1 MVSMDVDGPTI
12 IYPPPEVRN
21 IVDKTA
27 SFVARNGVE
36 FEQRIKQNEIN
47 NPKFNFLNSGD
58 PYHAYYQYKV
68 DLIREG
74 KQEPEKIKAPEV
86 APATAVATKQSDFLK
101 SVTKE
106 KDIIPKEPPAE
117 FEFIA
122 DPPSI
127 SAFDLDVVKLTAQFV
142 ARNGRQFLTQ
152 LMNREQRNFQFDF
165 LRPQHS
171 LFQYFTKLLEQYTKV
186 LIPPKDLQDKL
197 DMDKESV
204 MEQVRYRVA
213 WLKQQEANR
222 RRQEEAL
229 EKERVSYAQ
238 VDWHNFVVVETVDYQ
253 PWEVGNFPPPTNPSE
268 VGARVLIQ
276 RRQEE
281 HGTAVPQPSYN
292 DSDESDEERDAGADT
307 NVQDMDEDSSDDEGE
322 GAPRRVPQ
330 QVMAAPPVQQPM
342 APPIQAPVPGNV
354 TVRKYDP
361 KAAAAIKK
369 KTDDDQ
375 FLISPITGEKI
386 PASRAAEH
394 MKVGLLDPRWVEER
408 DKQISSKQSEEVV
421 YAPGQSIES
430 SLKQYAERR
439 SDIFGVGDEGETM
452 IGKKIGEEET
462 RPDPKMAWDGHGST
476 ADSAAKAARIGVTV
490 EDQIAQIH
498 RQKGLMTGEPEPP
511 MPVSKPVVMAHAA
524 PAPPMM
530 VPPVAPM
537 IVGVPMRP
545 AMVVPA
551 QVFAPPA
558 MPAAPPIYMPP
569 MPMMDEDEP
578 ASKKSRIE
586 EHLIPEGEFLARN
599 AGPVTFK
606 VSVPSMADKPEWK
619 CDGQMMS
626 VTLALTETVNS
637 VKSKIMEEI
646 GMPQGKQK
654 LQHETL
660 FLKDANSLAYYNIM
674 PGAVLNLQLKERG
687 GRKK

>member
-1 MVSMDVDGPTI
+1 MVNADDGPTI

-47 NPKFNFLNSGD
+47 NPKFNFLNTGD

-68 DLIREG
+68 DAIREG
-74 KQEPEKIKAPEV
+74 KVEPEKVKAPEV
-86 APATAVATKQSDFLK
+86 APATAIAHKQSELLK
-101 SVTKE
+101 SVQKE
-106 KDIIPKEPPAE
+106 TTIVPKEPPPE
-117 FEFIA
+117 FEFLA

-142 ARNGRQFLTQ
+142 ARNGRQFLTN

-186 LIPPKDLQDKL
+186 LIPPKDLQMKL
-197 DMDKESV
+197 DTEAYNKENV
-204 MEQVRYRVA
+204 LEQVRYRVA

-229 EKERVSYAQ
+229 ERERVSYAQ

-253 PWEVGNFPPPTNPSE
+253 PWEVGNFPPPTNPNE

-281 HGTAVPQPSYN
+281 SGGNPPQPSYN
-292 DSDESDEERDAGADT
+292 DSDDSDDEDPGADT
-307 NVQDMDEDSSDDEGE
+307 NVQDMEEDSSEEGSDEE
-322 GAPRRVPQ
+322 GGPARMK

-386 PASRAAEH
+386 PASKAAEH

-408 DKQISSKQSEEVV
+408 DKQISQKQSEEIV

-430 SLKQYAERR
+430 SLRQLAERR
-439 SDIFGVGDEGETM
+439 TDIFGVGDEAAQETM
-452 IGKKIGEEET
+452 IGRKMGEEET
-462 RPDPKMAWDGHGST
+462 RPDPKIWDGHAT
-476 ADSAAKAARIGVTV
+476 SAENAARAARGNASLD
-490 EDQIAQIH
+490 DQIAQIH
-498 RQKGLMTGEPEPP
+498 RQKGLDQAPP
-511 MPVSKPVVMAHAA
+511 PPQPPKPIVVAP
-524 PAPPMM
+524 PAPQPVAAM

-537 IVGVPMRP
+537 IVGVPVRP

-551 QVFAPPA
+551 PVFAPAP
-558 MPAAPPIYMPP
+558 APPVFMHQGQ
-569 MPMMDEDEP
+569 MMDDDEP
-578 ASKKSRIE
+578 LAKRSRTE
-586 EHLIPEGEFLARN
+586 ENLIPEGQFLAQN
-599 AGPVTFK
+599 HSPVTMK
-606 VSVPSMADKPEWK
+606 VAVPNMPDKAEWK
-619 CDGQMMS
+619 LEGQMLTI
-626 VTLALTETVNS
+626 TLGLTETVNS
-637 VKSKIMEEI
+637 IKSKIMEEI

-654 LQHETL
+654 LQHESI

-674 PGAVLNLQLKERG
+674 PGTVLNLQLKERG